1 MRMSRWKSHTINNWR
16 HFSYMLFNLGNNL
29 LSQLNEKKQLR
40 REKKK
45 TLAKYFLIFEQMVWI
60 VSPSIRVK
68 WERHFDEWDVFAQI
82 QPSHNKTS
90 ITYFYSSDFSCDIRC
105 RSSFLSLSLSLHSFV
120 CTLFLWCTLFRSSQA
135 GNDGKGLLIVVL
147 IFSVRFGVC
156 ENMALYRLLL
166 RAKPSRSMWVRREWL
181 QFVLDVTS
189 NITTQWM
196 LETNVCVCVCWT
208 VAPA

>member
-1 MRMSRWKSHTINNWR
+1 MRMSRWKSHIINNWR

-105 RSSFLSLSLSLHSFV
+105 RSSFLSLSLSALVRLYIVFMVHTVSIVSSWKRWKGTFD
-120 CTLFLWCTLFRSSQA
+120 CRINFFRSVRCVWEY
-135 GNDGKGLLIVVL
+135 GVVP
-147 IFSVRFGVC
+147 FTFAC
-156 ENMALYRLLL
+156 
-166 RAKPSRSMWVRREWL
+166 
-181 QFVLDVTS
+181 
-189 NITTQWM
+189 
-196 LETNVCVCVCWT
+196 
-208 VAPA
+208 